1 MPNQRKF
8 KRFARRVRTSFWR
21 KKRPDQQFTGYT
33 SDISS
38 GGTFITTDKPVG
50 RNGRIQMEF
59 QSEIGAFFMEGLV
72 VRSLGVHKD
81 LRKVKKGDQAFCYH
95 SGKEKSVVGTA
106 RFVSDAYQD
115 LSAGDPRMAAAEV
128 EPLEPLPRTV
138 ALKEMRG
145 NEKLSGLD
153 LLRIS
158 RLSFMPVSP
167 EHWDEILRMAGEP
180 A

>member
-1 MPNQRKF
+1 MTYWLMKTEPTNY
-8 KRFARRVRTSFWR
+8 SFEDLV
-21 KKRPDQQFTGYT
+21 K
-33 SDISS
+33 
-38 GGTFITTDKPVG
+38 DKVTAWDG
-50 RNGRIQMEF
+50 IK
-59 QSEIGAFFMEGLV
+59 SAAALI
-72 VRSLGVHKD
+72 H

-128 EPLEPLPRTV
+128 EPLEPLPRAVT
-138 ALKEMRG
+138 LKEMRG

-167 EHWDEILRMAGEP
+167 EHWDEIQRMAGDP
-180 A
+180 S